1 MFESTKNILEKTE
14 AHILKLPSDNKLWSL
29 FTRYMVFP
37 LKYLWLG
44 LGEFFKPASLWVIV
58 SMVLMTA
65 VLMIKKDFD
74 INPEYLIFIMNF
86 CIYFPMILVIF
97 AVPSTYSYYVVKDD
111 YIQITVKNIESENMD
126 SIEKIELLEEN
137 IEKIY
142 SRICSRVSFYKWL
155 VGAVWTLY
163 LVILNFELRFLM
175 NSSVQSVNQAISE
188 NIFSFGLVLF
198 SAIGVLLLVVGY
210 KRASDV
216 LIKSIEF
223 GCVEKKYR
231 LLKKTHRK
239 IFTGPM

>member
-14 AHILKLPSDNKLWSL
+14 AYILKLPSNNKLWSI

-37 LKYLWLG
+37 LKYLGLG
-44 LGEFFKPASLWVIV
+44 LGEFFKPGSLWAVV
-58 SMVLMTA
+58 SMVLMIT
-65 VLMIKKDFD
+65 VLMVKKDVD
-74 INPEYLIFIMNF
+74 INPEYSIFIMNF

-97 AVPSTYSYYVVKDD
+97 AVPSTYSYYGVKDEHVK
-111 YIQITVKNIESENMD
+111 ITLKNIELENMD

-155 VGAVWTLY
+155 IGAAWTLY
-163 LVILNFELRFLM
+163 LVILNFELRLTM
-175 NSSVQSVNQAISE
+175 NSSVPSLKQAFSE
-188 NIFSFGLVLF
+188 NILSFGLVLF
-198 SAIGVLLLVVGY
+198 SAIGALLLVVGY

-223 GCVEKKYR
+223 GCVEQKYR
-231 LLKKTHRK
+231 LLKKA
-239 IFTGPM
+239 